1 MKILH
6 RSNYGS
12 RRAADY
18 PPITD
23 LADALVHQANGD
35 DTKLQAYL
43 EACRAVKDRYPKP
56 KGGDKLAPKD
66 PENR

>member
-6 RSNYGS
+6 RDDYAK
-12 RRAADY
+12 RRSADY
-18 PPITD
+18 PPMQD

-43 EACRAVKDRYPKP
+43 EACKAVKERYPKP
-56 KGGDKLAPKD
+56 NKQ
-66 PENR
+66 

>member
-1 MKILH
+1 MKISH

-18 PPITD
+18 PPIED

-35 DTKLQAYL
+35 DTKLTAYL
-43 EACRAVKDRYPKP
+43 EACKAVKARFPKP
-56 KGGDKLAPKD
+56 SDKKGA
-66 PENR
+66 